1 VKSRLILVDL
11 SSFIYRAF
19 YAIRMLNAPD
29 GTPVNAVHGVL
40 SMFLKLISDYRPTH
54 MLIAKDSKGPSKRKE
69 IFPDYKANRQETPAD
84 LIVQFDI
91 IHQLV
96 DKMGLISFT
105 KEQYE
110 ADDVIGTAAVKW
122 QKSFDEILI
131 ASSDKDLMQFVGDNI
146 KMIDTMKDKIYS
158 REDVFEK
165 MGVWPEQMVDY
176 LAIIGDASDNIPG
189 MKGIGPKGAS
199 KLLHDHK
206 TLAGCIEAKDTY
218 TDKRIKNAFE
228 NHLQDAILS
237 KQLIEIVTDLNLDL
251 DTKDLSVQ
259 FNPTDDLIN
268 FLKDLGF
275 KSVIKKLADMKYGE
289 YQAQKNNDSFKSQII
304 IDRPKIV
311 FKHTHLNSIRELE
324 QVLHKPLISMIAKY
338 SNNVPEFERMEA
350 ISISA
355 DGNESFYYHIADL
368 DMDIKKRIISL
379 IVQNPDLEIVGYD
392 TKTHMVALLREDL
405 FFNAKFYDVL
415 QAYYNLDTGGAKNI
429 EYVIKMF
436 LGTDIVDEASIVDYS
451 NTREFEAIFL
461 GERACSLFLLKNTL
475 EEKLKEQDLE
485 KINHDID
492 QPLIPVLAKMEK
504 EGVLLNKAFF
514 VKLEN
519 DFSIEAQKVEE
530 DINKITDFPI
540 NLKSPKQVAELLFEK
555 LNLPVIKKTKTGLS
569 TDIDVLQELHSMKIS
584 EVPGLL
590 IKYRELEKL
599 LSTYVKVLPEMINP
613 RTGRLHTHF
622 YQNNV
627 STGRLSSDKPN
638 LQNIPVRSKNGK
650 LIRKGFIA
658 KPGWLLLSADYSQ
671 IELRLLAHFSKDRVM
686 VDAFLKDLDIHS
698 QTASEVTGVDL
709 DKITSAERSIAKTVN
724 FGLMYGQSSFGLAQ
738 TLGISRNEAKDY
750 ITKYFEKFSRVKS
763 FLDELKEIA
772 TQKGFSETLYGR
784 KRFIPEL
791 NNQNRMI
798 KSMGERLAVNSP
810 IQGTAADIIKVA
822 MINLDKKLT
831 VQNLKSRMLLQVHDE
846 LIFEVP
852 EDELELMKRIL
863 KEEMEGVVKLD
874 VPLKVDMG
882 IGVNW
887 FDIK

>member
-1 VKSRLILVDL
+1 ML
-11 SSFIYRAF
+11 S
-19 YAIRMLNAPD
+19 APD

-40 SMFLKLISDYRPTH
+40 SMFLKLISDYQPTH
-54 MLIAKDSKGPSKRKE
+54 MLIAKDSKGLLKRKE
-69 IFPDYKANRQETPAD
+69 IFPEYKANRQETPAD

-91 IHQLV
+91 INKLV
-96 DKMGLISFT
+96 DKMGLVSVS
-105 KEQYE
+105 KEKYE
-110 ADDVIGTAAVKW
+110 ADDVIGTAATIWKNN
-122 QKSFDEILI
+122 FDEILI
-131 ASSDKDLMQFVGDNI
+131 ASSDKDLMQFVSDNV
-146 KMIDTMKDKIYS
+146 KMVDTMKDKIYS

-176 LAIIGDASDNIPG
+176 LAIIGDSSDNIPG

-199 KLLHDHK
+199 KLLNDYK
-206 TLAGCIEAKDTY
+206 TLEGCIAVKDTY
-218 TDKRIKNAFE
+218 TDKRIKNAFD
-228 NHLQDAILS
+228 NHLQDAIIS
-237 KQLIEIVTDLNLDL
+237 KQLVEIVTDLKLDV
-251 DTKDLSVQ
+251 DFKDLNVL
-259 FNPTDDLIN
+259 FNPTEDLIN
-268 FLKDLGF
+268 FLKELGF
-275 KSVIKKLADMKYGE
+275 KSVLKKLSDMKYGE
-289 YQAQKNNDSFKSQII
+289 YQAQKNDDSFKPRITE
-304 IDRPKIV
+304 RPKTA
-311 FKHTHLNSIRELE
+311 FKHTHLNSMKELE
-324 QVLHKPLISMIAKY
+324 QVLNKPTISMIAKY
-338 SNNVPEFERMEA
+338 SNDDPQFEMMEA
-350 ISISA
+350 ISIST
-355 DGNESFYYHIADL
+355 DGRESYYYHIADL
-368 DMDIKKRIISL
+368 DKEIKKSIISF
-379 IVQNPDLEIVGYD
+379 IVQRSNLEIIGYD
-392 TKTHMVALLREDL
+392 TKTHMVVLLREDL
-405 FFNAKFYDVL
+405 IFNAKFYDVL

-429 EYVIKMF
+429 EYVIRMF
-436 LGTDIVDEASIVDYS
+436 LGTDVIDEASIVDYS

-461 GERACSLFLLKNTL
+461 GERACSLFLLKNIL
-475 EEKLKEQDLE
+475 EEKLKEQNLE

-514 VKLEN
+514 AKLEN

-599 LSTYVKVLPEMINP
+599 LSTYVKVLPEMVNP
-613 RTGRLHTHF
+613 KTGRLHTHF

-627 STGRLSSDKPN
+627 STGRLSSDRPN

-658 KPGWLLLSADYSQ
+658 RPGWLLLSADYSQ
-671 IELRLLAHFSKDRVM
+671 IELRLLAHFSKDKVM
-686 VDAFLKDLDIHS
+686 VEAFLNDLDIHS
-698 QTASEVTGVDL
+698 QTASEVSGISL
-709 DKITSAERSIAKTVN
+709 DKVTSEERSKAKTVN

-798 KSMGERLAVNSP
+798 KSAGERLAVNSP
-810 IQGTAADIIKVA
+810 IQGTAADILKVA
-822 MINLDKKLT
+822 MINLDKKLSD
-831 VQNLKSRMLLQVHDE
+831 QNLQTKMLLQVHDE

>member
-1 VKSRLILVDL
+1 ML
-11 SSFIYRAF
+11 S
-19 YAIRMLNAPD
+19 APD

-40 SMFLKLISDYRPTH
+40 SMFLKLISDYQPTH
-54 MLIAKDSKGPSKRKE
+54 MLIAKDSKGLLKRKE
-69 IFPDYKANRQETPAD
+69 IFPEYKANRQETPAD

-91 IHQLV
+91 INKLV
-96 DKMGLISFT
+96 DKMGLVSVS
-105 KEQYE
+105 KEKYE
-110 ADDVIGTAAVKW
+110 ADDVIGTAATIWKNN
-122 QKSFDEILI
+122 FDEILI
-131 ASSDKDLMQFVGDNI
+131 ASSDKDLMQFVSDNV
-146 KMIDTMKDKIYS
+146 KMVDTMKDKIYS

-176 LAIIGDASDNIPG
+176 LAIIGDSSDNVPG

-199 KLLHDHK
+199 KLLNDYK
-206 TLAGCIEAKDTY
+206 TLEGCIAVKDTY
-218 TDKRIKNAFE
+218 TDKRIKNAFD
-228 NHLQDAILS
+228 NHLQDAIIS
-237 KQLIEIVTDLNLDL
+237 KQLVEIVTDLKLDV
-251 DTKDLSVQ
+251 DFKDLNVL
-259 FNPTDDLIN
+259 FNPTEDLIN
-268 FLKDLGF
+268 FLKELGF
-275 KSVIKKLADMKYGE
+275 KSVLKKLSDMKYGE
-289 YQAQKNNDSFKSQII
+289 YQAQKNDDSFKPRITE
-304 IDRPKIV
+304 RPKTA
-311 FKHTHLNSIRELE
+311 FKHTHLNSMKELE
-324 QVLHKPLISMIAKY
+324 QVLNKPTISMIAKY
-338 SNNVPEFERMEA
+338 SNNDPQFEMMEA
-350 ISISA
+350 ISIST
-355 DGNESFYYHIADL
+355 DGRESYYYHIADL
-368 DMDIKKRIISL
+368 DKEIKKSIISF
-379 IVQNPDLEIVGYD
+379 IVQRSNLEIIGYD
-392 TKTHMVALLREDL
+392 TKTHMVVLLREDL
-405 FFNAKFYDVL
+405 IFNAKFYDVL

-436 LGTDIVDEASIVDYS
+436 LGTDIIDEASIVDFS
-451 NTREFEAIFL
+451 NTREFEVIFL
-461 GERACSLFLLKNTL
+461 GERACSLFLLKNIL
-475 EEKLKEQDLE
+475 EEKLKEQNLE

-514 VKLEN
+514 AKLEN

-599 LSTYVKVLPEMINP
+599 LSTYVKVLPEMVNP
-613 RTGRLHTHF
+613 KTGRLHTHF

-627 STGRLSSDKPN
+627 STGRLSSDRPN

-658 KPGWLLLSADYSQ
+658 RPGWLLLSADYSQ
-671 IELRLLAHFSKDRVM
+671 IELRLLAHFSKDKVM
-686 VDAFLKDLDIHS
+686 VEAFLNDLDIHS
-698 QTASEVTGVDL
+698 QTASEVSGISL
-709 DKITSAERSIAKTVN
+709 DKVTSEERSKAKTVN

-798 KSMGERLAVNSP
+798 KSAGERLAVNSP
-810 IQGTAADIIKVA
+810 IQGTAADILKVA
-822 MINLDKKLT
+822 MINLDKKLSD
-831 VQNLKSRMLLQVHDE
+831 QNLQTKMLLQVHDE

>member
-1 VKSRLILVDL
+1 MKSRLILVDL

-19 YAIRMLNAPD
+19 YAIRMLSAPD

-40 SMFLKLISDYRPTH
+40 SMFLKLISDYQPTH
-54 MLIAKDSKGPSKRKE
+54 MLIAKDSKGLLKRKE
-69 IFPDYKANRQETPAD
+69 IFPEYKANRQETPAD
-84 LIVQFDI
+84 LIAQFDI
-91 IHQLV
+91 INKLV
-96 DKMGLISFT
+96 DKMGLVSVS
-105 KEQYE
+105 KEKYE
-110 ADDVIGTAAVKW
+110 ADDVIGTAATIWKNN
-122 QKSFDEILI
+122 FDEILI
-131 ASSDKDLMQFVGDNI
+131 ASSDKDLMQFVSDNV
-146 KMIDTMKDKIYS
+146 KMVDTMKDKIYS

-176 LAIIGDASDNIPG
+176 LAIIGDSSDNIPG

-199 KLLHDHK
+199 KLLNDYK
-206 TLAGCIEAKDTY
+206 TLEGCISAKDTY
-218 TDKRIKNAFE
+218 TDKRIKNAFD
-228 NHLQDAILS
+228 NYLQDAIIS
-237 KQLIEIVTDLNLDL
+237 KQLVEIDTDLKLDV
-251 DTKDLSVQ
+251 DFKDLNVL
-259 FNPTDDLIN
+259 FNPTEDLIN
-268 FLKDLGF
+268 FLKELGF
-275 KSVIKKLADMKYGE
+275 KSVLKKLSDMKYGE
-289 YQAQKNNDSFKSQII
+289 YQAQKNDDSIKPRIME
-304 IDRPKIV
+304 RPKIE
-311 FKHTHLNSIRELE
+311 FKHTHLNSIKELE
-324 QVLHKPLISMIAKY
+324 QVLSKPIISMIAKY
-338 SNNVPEFERMEA
+338 SNNDPQFEMMEA
-350 ISISA
+350 ISIST
-355 DGNESFYYHIADL
+355 DGLESFYYHIADL
-368 DMDIKKRIISL
+368 DKEFKKSIISL
-379 IVQNPDLEIVGYD
+379 IVQKSNLEIIGYD

-405 FFNAKFYDVL
+405 IFNAKFYDVL

-436 LGTDIVDEASIVDYS
+436 LGIDVIDEASIVNFS
-451 NTREFEAIFL
+451 STREFEAIFW
-461 GERACSLFLLKNTL
+461 GERACALFQLKNIL
-475 EEKLKEQDLE
+475 EEKLKEQNLE

-514 VKLEN
+514 LKLEN
-519 DFSIEAQKVEE
+519 DFSKEAQSVEE
-530 DINKITDFPI
+530 EINKITNYPI
-540 NLKSPKQVAELLFEK
+540 NLKSPKQVSELLFEK
-555 LNLPVIKKTKTGLS
+555 LNLPIIKKTKTGIS
-569 TDIDVLQELHSMKIS
+569 TDIDVLQELHGMKIS

-599 LSTYVKVLPEMINP
+599 LSTYVKVLPEMVNP
-613 RTGRLHTHF
+613 KTGRLHTHF

-627 STGRLSSDKPN
+627 STGRLSSDRPN

-658 KPGWLLLSADYSQ
+658 RPGWLLLSADYSQ
-671 IELRLLAHFSKDRVM
+671 IELRLLAHFSKDKVM
-686 VDAFLKDLDIHS
+686 VDAFLNDLDIHS
-698 QTASEVTGVDL
+698 QTASEVSGVSL
-709 DKITSAERSIAKTVN
+709 DKVTSEERSIAKTVN

-798 KSMGERLAVNSP
+798 KSAGERLAVNSP
-810 IQGTAADIIKVA
+810 IQGTAADILKVA
-822 MINLDKKLT
+822 MINLDKKLSD
-831 VQNLKSRMLLQVHDE
+831 QNLKSKMLLQVHDE

>member
-19 YAIRMLNAPD
+19 YAIRMLSAPD

-40 SMFLKLISDYRPTH
+40 SMFLKLISDYQPTH
-54 MLIAKDSKGPSKRKE
+54 MLIAKDSKGLLKRKE
-69 IFPDYKANRQETPAD
+69 IFPEYKANRQETPAD

-91 IHQLV
+91 INKLV
-96 DKMGLISFT
+96 DKMGLVSVS
-105 KEQYE
+105 KEKYE
-110 ADDVIGTAAVKW
+110 ADDVIGTAATIWKNN
-122 QKSFDEILI
+122 FDEILI
-131 ASSDKDLMQFVGDNI
+131 ASSDKDLMQFVSDNV
-146 KMIDTMKDKIYS
+146 KMVDTMKDKIYK

-176 LAIIGDASDNIPG
+176 LAIIGDSSDNVPG

-199 KLLHDHK
+199 KLLNDYK
-206 TLAGCIEAKDTY
+206 TLEGCIAVKDTY
-218 TDKRIKNAFE
+218 TDKRIKNAFD
-228 NHLQDAILS
+228 NHLQDAIIS
-237 KQLIEIVTDLNLDL
+237 KQLVEIVTDLKLDV
-251 DTKDLSVQ
+251 DFKDLNVL
-259 FNPTDDLIN
+259 FNPTEDLIN
-268 FLKDLGF
+268 FLKELGF
-275 KSVIKKLADMKYGE
+275 KSVLKKLSDMKYGE
-289 YQAQKNNDSFKSQII
+289 YQAQKNDDSFKPRITE
-304 IDRPKIV
+304 RPKTA
-311 FKHTHLNSIRELE
+311 FKHTHLNSMKELE
-324 QVLHKPLISMIAKY
+324 QVLNKPTISMIAKY
-338 SNNVPEFERMEA
+338 SNNDPQFEMMEA
-350 ISISA
+350 ISIST
-355 DGNESFYYHIADL
+355 DGRESYYYHIADL
-368 DMDIKKRIISL
+368 DKEIKKSIISF
-379 IVQNPDLEIVGYD
+379 IVQRSNLEIIGYD
-392 TKTHMVALLREDL
+392 TKTHMVVLLREDL
-405 FFNAKFYDVL
+405 IFNAKFYDVL

-436 LGTDIVDEASIVDYS
+436 LGTDIIDEASIVDFS
-451 NTREFEAIFL
+451 NTREFEVIFL
-461 GERACSLFLLKNTL
+461 GERACSLFLLKNIL
-475 EEKLKEQDLE
+475 EEKLKEQNLE

-514 VKLEN
+514 AKLEN

-599 LSTYVKVLPEMINP
+599 LSTYVKVLPEMVNP
-613 RTGRLHTHF
+613 KTGRLHTHF

-627 STGRLSSDKPN
+627 STGRLSSDRPN

-658 KPGWLLLSADYSQ
+658 RPGWLLLSADYSQ
-671 IELRLLAHFSKDRVM
+671 IELRLLAHFSKDKVM
-686 VDAFLKDLDIHS
+686 VEAFLNDLDIHS
-698 QTASEVTGVDL
+698 QTASEVSGISL
-709 DKITSAERSIAKTVN
+709 DKVTSEERSKAKTVN

-798 KSMGERLAVNSP
+798 KSAGERLAVNSP
-810 IQGTAADIIKVA
+810 IQGTAADILKVA
-822 MINLDKKLT
+822 MINLDKKLSD
-831 VQNLKSRMLLQVHDE
+831 QNLQTKMLLQVHDE

>member
-1 VKSRLILVDL
+1 ML
-11 SSFIYRAF
+11 S
-19 YAIRMLNAPD
+19 APD

-40 SMFLKLISDYRPTH
+40 SMFLKLISDYQPTH
-54 MLIAKDSKGPSKRKE
+54 MLIAKDSKGLLKRKE
-69 IFPDYKANRQETPAD
+69 IFPEYKANRQETPAD

-91 IHQLV
+91 INKLV
-96 DKMGLISFT
+96 DKMGLVSVS
-105 KEQYE
+105 KEKYE
-110 ADDVIGTAAVKW
+110 ADDVIGTAATIWKNN
-122 QKSFDEILI
+122 FDEILI
-131 ASSDKDLMQFVGDNI
+131 ASSDKDLMQFVSDNV
-146 KMIDTMKDKIYS
+146 KMVDTMKDKIYK

-176 LAIIGDASDNIPG
+176 LAIIGDSSDNVPG

-199 KLLHDHK
+199 KLLNDYK
-206 TLAGCIEAKDTY
+206 TLEGCIAVKDTY
-218 TDKRIKNAFE
+218 TDKRIKNAFD
-228 NHLQDAILS
+228 NHLQDAIIS
-237 KQLIEIVTDLNLDL
+237 KQLVEIVTDLKLDV
-251 DTKDLSVQ
+251 DFKDLNVL
-259 FNPTDDLIN
+259 FNPTEDLIN
-268 FLKDLGF
+268 FLKELGF
-275 KSVIKKLADMKYGE
+275 KSVLKKLSDMKYGE
-289 YQAQKNNDSFKSQII
+289 YQAQKNDDSFKPRITE
-304 IDRPKIV
+304 RPKTA
-311 FKHTHLNSIRELE
+311 FKHTHLNSMKELE
-324 QVLHKPLISMIAKY
+324 QVLNKPTISMIAKY
-338 SNNVPEFERMEA
+338 SNDDPQFEMMEA
-350 ISISA
+350 ISIST
-355 DGNESFYYHIADL
+355 DGRESYYYHIADL
-368 DMDIKKRIISL
+368 DKEIKKSIISF
-379 IVQNPDLEIVGYD
+379 IVQRSNLEIIGYD
-392 TKTHMVALLREDL
+392 TKTHMVVLLREDL
-405 FFNAKFYDVL
+405 IFNAKFYDVL

-436 LGTDIVDEASIVDYS
+436 LGTDIIDEASIVDFS
-451 NTREFEAIFL
+451 NTREFEVIFL
-461 GERACSLFLLKNTL
+461 GERACSLFLLKNIL
-475 EEKLKEQDLE
+475 EEKLKEQNLE

-514 VKLEN
+514 AKLEN

-599 LSTYVKVLPEMINP
+599 LSTYVKVLPEMVNP
-613 RTGRLHTHF
+613 KTGRLHTHF

-627 STGRLSSDKPN
+627 STGRLSSDRPN

-658 KPGWLLLSADYSQ
+658 RPGWLLLSADYSQ
-671 IELRLLAHFSKDRVM
+671 IELRLLAHFSKDKVM
-686 VDAFLKDLDIHS
+686 VEAFLNDLDIHS
-698 QTASEVTGVDL
+698 QTASEVSGISL
-709 DKITSAERSIAKTVN
+709 DKVTSEERSKAKTVN

-798 KSMGERLAVNSP
+798 KSAGERLAVNSP
-810 IQGTAADIIKVA
+810 IQGTAADILKVA
-822 MINLDKKLT
+822 MINLDKKLSD
-831 VQNLKSRMLLQVHDE
+831 QNLQTKMLLQVHDE

>member
-1 VKSRLILVDL
+1 MKSRLILVDL

-19 YAIRMLNAPD
+19 YAIRMLSAPD

-40 SMFLKLISDYRPTH
+40 SMFLKLISDYQPTH
-54 MLIAKDSKGPSKRKE
+54 MLIAKDSKGLLKRKE
-69 IFPDYKANRQETPAD
+69 IFPEYKANRQETPAD

-91 IHQLV
+91 INKLV
-96 DKMGLISFT
+96 DKMGLVSVS
-105 KEQYE
+105 KEKYE
-110 ADDVIGTAAVKW
+110 ADDVIGTAATIWKNN
-122 QKSFDEILI
+122 FDEILI
-131 ASSDKDLMQFVGDNI
+131 ASSDKDLMQFVSDNV
-146 KMIDTMKDKIYS
+146 KMVDTMKDKIYK

-176 LAIIGDASDNIPG
+176 LAIIGDSSDNVPG

-199 KLLHDHK
+199 KLLNDYK
-206 TLAGCIEAKDTY
+206 TLEGCIAVKDTY
-218 TDKRIKNAFE
+218 TDKRIKNAFD
-228 NHLQDAILS
+228 NHLQDAIIS
-237 KQLIEIVTDLNLDL
+237 KQLVEIVTDLKLDV
-251 DTKDLSVQ
+251 DFKDLNVL
-259 FNPTDDLIN
+259 FNPTEDLIN
-268 FLKDLGF
+268 FLKELGF
-275 KSVIKKLADMKYGE
+275 KSVLKKLSDMKYGE
-289 YQAQKNNDSFKSQII
+289 YQAQKNDDSFKPRITE
-304 IDRPKIV
+304 RPKTA
-311 FKHTHLNSIRELE
+311 FKHTHLNSMKELE
-324 QVLHKPLISMIAKY
+324 QVLNKPTISMIAKY
-338 SNNVPEFERMEA
+338 SNNDPQFEMMEA
-350 ISISA
+350 ISIST
-355 DGNESFYYHIADL
+355 DGRESYYYHIADL
-368 DMDIKKRIISL
+368 DKEIKKSIISF
-379 IVQNPDLEIVGYD
+379 IVQRSNLEIIGYD
-392 TKTHMVALLREDL
+392 TKTHMVVLLREDL
-405 FFNAKFYDVL
+405 IFNAKFYDVL

-436 LGTDIVDEASIVDYS
+436 LGTDIIDEASIVDFS
-451 NTREFEAIFL
+451 NTREFEVIFL
-461 GERACSLFLLKNTL
+461 GERACSLFLLKNIL
-475 EEKLKEQDLE
+475 EEKLKEQNLE

-514 VKLEN
+514 AKLEN

-599 LSTYVKVLPEMINP
+599 LSTYVKVLPEMVNP
-613 RTGRLHTHF
+613 KTGRLHTHF

-627 STGRLSSDKPN
+627 STGRLSSDRPN

-658 KPGWLLLSADYSQ
+658 RPGWLLLSADYSQ
-671 IELRLLAHFSKDRVM
+671 IELRLLAHFSKDKVM
-686 VDAFLKDLDIHS
+686 VEAFLNDLDIHS
-698 QTASEVTGVDL
+698 QTASEVSGISL
-709 DKITSAERSIAKTVN
+709 DKVTSEERSKAKTVN

-798 KSMGERLAVNSP
+798 KSAGERLAVNSP
-810 IQGTAADIIKVA
+810 IQGTAADILKVA
-822 MINLDKKLT
+822 MINLDKKLSD
-831 VQNLKSRMLLQVHDE
+831 QNLQTKMLLQVHDE

>member
-1 VKSRLILVDL
+1 MKSRLILVDL

-368 DMDIKKRIISL
+368 DMDIKKRII
-379 IVQNPDLEIVGYD
+379 
-392 TKTHMVALLREDL
+392 K
-405 FFNAKFYDVL
+405 
-415 QAYYNLDTGGAKNI
+415 
-429 EYVIKMF
+429 
-436 LGTDIVDEASIVDYS
+436 
-451 NTREFEAIFL
+451 
-461 GERACSLFLLKNTL
+461 
-475 EEKLKEQDLE
+475 
-485 KINHDID
+485 
-492 QPLIPVLAKMEK
+492 
-504 EGVLLNKAFF
+504 
-514 VKLEN
+514 
-519 DFSIEAQKVEE
+519 
-530 DINKITDFPI
+530 PI
-540 NLKSPKQVAELLFEK
+540 L
-555 LNLPVIKKTKTGLS
+555 
-569 TDIDVLQELHSMKIS
+569 
-584 EVPGLL
+584 
-590 IKYRELEKL
+590 
-599 LSTYVKVLPEMINP
+599 
-613 RTGRLHTHF
+613 
-622 YQNNV
+622 
-627 STGRLSSDKPN
+627 
-638 LQNIPVRSKNGK
+638 
-650 LIRKGFIA
+650 
-658 KPGWLLLSADYSQ
+658 
-671 IELRLLAHFSKDRVM
+671 
-686 VDAFLKDLDIHS
+686 
-698 QTASEVTGVDL
+698 
-709 DKITSAERSIAKTVN
+709 
-724 FGLMYGQSSFGLAQ
+724 
-738 TLGISRNEAKDY
+738 
-750 ITKYFEKFSRVKS
+750 
-763 FLDELKEIA
+763 
-772 TQKGFSETLYGR
+772 
-784 KRFIPEL
+784 
-791 NNQNRMI
+791 
-798 KSMGERLAVNSP
+798 
-810 IQGTAADIIKVA
+810 
-822 MINLDKKLT
+822 
-831 VQNLKSRMLLQVHDE
+831 
-846 LIFEVP
+846 
-852 EDELELMKRIL
+852 
-863 KEEMEGVVKLD
+863 
-874 VPLKVDMG
+874 
-882 IGVNW
+882 
-887 FDIK
+887 

>member
-40 SMFLKLISDYRPTH
+40 SMFLKLISDYQPTH
-54 MLIAKDSKGPSKRKE
+54 MLIAKDSKGLLKRKE
-69 IFPDYKANRQETPAD
+69 IFPEYKANRQETPAD
-84 LIVQFDI
+84 LIAQFDI
-91 IHQLV
+91 INKLV
-96 DKMGLISFT
+96 DKMGLVSVT
-105 KEQYE
+105 KEKYE
-110 ADDVIGTAAVKW
+110 ADDVIGTAATIW
-122 QKSFDEILI
+122 RNNFDEILI
-131 ASSDKDLMQFVGDNI
+131 ASSDKDLMQFVSDNV
-146 KMIDTMKDKIYS
+146 KMVDTMKDKVYS

-176 LAIIGDASDNIPG
+176 LAIIGDSSDNIPG

-199 KLLHDHK
+199 KLLNDYK
-206 TLAGCIEAKDTY
+206 TLEGCIAAKDTY
-218 TDKRIKNAFE
+218 TDKRIKNAFD
-228 NHLQDAILS
+228 NHLQDAIIS
-237 KQLIEIVTDLNLDL
+237 KQLVEIVTDLKLDV
-251 DTKDLSVQ
+251 DFKDLNVL

-268 FLKDLGF
+268 FLKELGF
-275 KSVIKKLADMKYGE
+275 KSVLTKLSDMKYGE
-289 YQAQKNNDSFKSQII
+289 YQAKHNDDSLKPRII
-304 IDRPKIV
+304 ERPKNAY
-311 FKHTHLNSIRELE
+311 KHTHLDSMKALE
-324 QVLHKPLISMIAKY
+324 KVLNKPAVSMIAKY
-338 SNNVPEFERMEA
+338 SNNDPQFEMMEA
-350 ISISA
+350 ISIST
-355 DGNESFYYHIADL
+355 DGHESFYYHIADL
-368 DMDIKKRIISL
+368 DTEIKKSIISL
-379 IVQNPDLEIVGYD
+379 IVQKPNLEIIGYD

-405 FFNAKFYDVL
+405 IFNAKFYDVL

-436 LGTDIVDEASIVDYS
+436 LGADVIDEASIVNFS
-451 NTREFEAIFL
+451 NTREFEAIFW
-461 GERACSLFLLKNTL
+461 GERACALFQLKNIL
-475 EEKLKEQDLE
+475 EEKLKEQNLE
-485 KINHDID
+485 KVNHDID

-514 VKLEN
+514 LKLEN
-519 DFSIEAQKVEE
+519 DFSIEAQNVEE
-530 DINKITDFPI
+530 EINKLTNYPI

-584 EVPGLL
+584 EVPGWL

-599 LSTYVKVLPEMINP
+599 LSTYVKVLPEMVNP

-627 STGRLSSDKPN
+627 STGRLSSDRPN

-658 KPGWLLLSADYSQ
+658 RPGWLLLSADYSQ
-671 IELRLLAHFSKDRVM
+671 IELRLLAHFSKDKVM
-686 VDAFLKDLDIHS
+686 VEAFLNDLDIHS
-698 QTASEVTGVDL
+698 QTASEVSGISL
-709 DKITSAERSIAKTVN
+709 DKVTSEERSIAKTVN

-738 TLGISRNEAKDY
+738 TLGISRNQAKDY
-750 ITKYFEKFSRVKS
+750 ITKYFEKFARVKS

-772 TQKGFSETLYGR
+772 TQKGYSETLYGR

-810 IQGTAADIIKVA
+810 IQGTAADILKVA
-822 MINLDKKLT
+822 MINLDKKLSD
-831 VQNLKSRMLLQVHDE
+831 QNLKSKMLLQVHDE

-852 EDELELMKRIL
+852 EEELELMKRIL

>member
-1 VKSRLILVDL
+1 
-11 SSFIYRAF
+11 
-19 YAIRMLNAPD
+19 MLNAPD

-40 SMFLKLISDYRPTH
+40 SMFLKLISDYQPTH
-54 MLIAKDSKGPSKRKE
+54 MLIAKDSKGLLKRKE
-69 IFPDYKANRQETPAD
+69 IFPEYKANRQETPAD
-84 LIVQFDI
+84 LIAQFDI
-91 IHQLV
+91 INKLV
-96 DKMGLISFT
+96 DKMGLVSVT
-105 KEQYE
+105 KEKYE
-110 ADDVIGTAAVKW
+110 ADDVIGTAATIW
-122 QKSFDEILI
+122 RNNFDEILI
-131 ASSDKDLMQFVGDNI
+131 ASSDKDLMQFVSDNV
-146 KMIDTMKDKIYS
+146 KMVDTMKDKVYS

-176 LAIIGDASDNIPG
+176 LAIIGDSSDNIPG

-199 KLLHDHK
+199 KLLNDYK
-206 TLAGCIEAKDTY
+206 TLEGCIAAKDTY
-218 TDKRIKNAFE
+218 TDKRIKNAFD
-228 NHLQDAILS
+228 NHLQDAIIS
-237 KQLIEIVTDLNLDL
+237 KQLVEIVTDLKLDV
-251 DTKDLSVQ
+251 DFKDLNVL

-268 FLKDLGF
+268 FLKELGF
-275 KSVIKKLADMKYGE
+275 KSVLTKLSDMKYGE
-289 YQAQKNNDSFKSQII
+289 YQAKHNDDSLKPRII
-304 IDRPKIV
+304 ERPKNAY
-311 FKHTHLNSIRELE
+311 KHTHLDSMKALE
-324 QVLHKPLISMIAKY
+324 KVLNKPAVSMIAKY
-338 SNNVPEFERMEA
+338 SNNDPQFEMMEA
-350 ISISA
+350 ISIST
-355 DGNESFYYHIADL
+355 DGHESFYYHIADL
-368 DMDIKKRIISL
+368 DTEIKKSIISL
-379 IVQNPDLEIVGYD
+379 IVQKPNLEIIGYD

-405 FFNAKFYDVL
+405 IFNAKFYDVL

-436 LGTDIVDEASIVDYS
+436 LGADVIDEASIVNFS
-451 NTREFEAIFL
+451 NTREFEAIFW
-461 GERACSLFLLKNTL
+461 GERACALFQLKNIL
-475 EEKLKEQDLE
+475 EEKLKEQNLE
-485 KINHDID
+485 KVNHDID

-514 VKLEN
+514 LKLEN
-519 DFSIEAQKVEE
+519 DFSIEAQNVEE
-530 DINKITDFPI
+530 EINKLTNYPI

-584 EVPGLL
+584 EVPGWL

-599 LSTYVKVLPEMINP
+599 LSTYVKVLPEMVNP

-627 STGRLSSDKPN
+627 STGRLSSDRPN

-658 KPGWLLLSADYSQ
+658 RPGWLLLSADYSQ
-671 IELRLLAHFSKDRVM
+671 IELRLLAHFSKDKVM
-686 VDAFLKDLDIHS
+686 VEAFLNDLDIHS
-698 QTASEVTGVDL
+698 QTASEVSGISL
-709 DKITSAERSIAKTVN
+709 DKVTSEERSIAKTVN

-738 TLGISRNEAKDY
+738 TLGISRNQAKDY
-750 ITKYFEKFSRVKS
+750 ITKYFEKFARVKS

-772 TQKGFSETLYGR
+772 TQKGYSETLYGR

-810 IQGTAADIIKVA
+810 IQGTAADILKVA
-822 MINLDKKLT
+822 MINLDKKLSD
-831 VQNLKSRMLLQVHDE
+831 QNLKSKMLLQVHDE

-852 EDELELMKRIL
+852 EEELELMKRIL

>member
-1 VKSRLILVDL
+1 ML
-11 SSFIYRAF
+11 S
-19 YAIRMLNAPD
+19 APD

-40 SMFLKLISDYRPTH
+40 SMFLKLISDYQPTH
-54 MLIAKDSKGPSKRKE
+54 MLIAKDSKGLLKRKE
-69 IFPDYKANRQETPAD
+69 IFPEYKANRQETPAD

-91 IHQLV
+91 INKLV
-96 DKMGLISFT
+96 DKMGLVSVS
-105 KEQYE
+105 KEKYE
-110 ADDVIGTAAVKW
+110 ADDVIGTAATIWKNN
-122 QKSFDEILI
+122 FDEILI
-131 ASSDKDLMQFVGDNI
+131 ASSDKDLMQFVSDNV
-146 KMIDTMKDKIYS
+146 KMVDTMKDKIYS

-176 LAIIGDASDNIPG
+176 LAIIGDSSDNVPG

-199 KLLHDHK
+199 KLLNDYK
-206 TLAGCIEAKDTY
+206 TLEGCIAVKDTY
-218 TDKRIKNAFE
+218 TDKRIKNAFD
-228 NHLQDAILS
+228 NHLQDAIIS
-237 KQLIEIVTDLNLDL
+237 KQLVEIVTDLKLDV
-251 DTKDLSVQ
+251 DFKDLNVL
-259 FNPTDDLIN
+259 FNPTEDLIN
-268 FLKDLGF
+268 FLKELGF
-275 KSVIKKLADMKYGE
+275 KSVLKKLSDMKYGE
-289 YQAQKNNDSFKSQII
+289 YQAQKNDDSFKPRITE
-304 IDRPKIV
+304 RPKTA
-311 FKHTHLNSIRELE
+311 FKHTHLNSMKELE
-324 QVLHKPLISMIAKY
+324 QVLNKPTISMIAKY
-338 SNNVPEFERMEA
+338 SNDDPQFEMMEA
-350 ISISA
+350 ISIST
-355 DGNESFYYHIADL
+355 DGRESYYYHIADL
-368 DMDIKKRIISL
+368 DKEIKKSIISF
-379 IVQNPDLEIVGYD
+379 IVQRSNLEIIGYD
-392 TKTHMVALLREDL
+392 TKTHMVVLLREDL
-405 FFNAKFYDVL
+405 IFNAKFYDVL

-436 LGTDIVDEASIVDYS
+436 LGTDIIDEASIVDFS
-451 NTREFEAIFL
+451 NTREFEVIFL
-461 GERACSLFLLKNTL
+461 GERACSLFLLKNIL
-475 EEKLKEQDLE
+475 EEKLKEQNLE

-514 VKLEN
+514 AKLEN

-599 LSTYVKVLPEMINP
+599 LSTYVKVLPEMVNP
-613 RTGRLHTHF
+613 KTGRLHTHF

-627 STGRLSSDKPN
+627 STGRLSSDRPN

-658 KPGWLLLSADYSQ
+658 RPGWLLLSADYSQ
-671 IELRLLAHFSKDRVM
+671 IELRLLAHFSKDKVM
-686 VDAFLKDLDIHS
+686 VEAFLNDLDIHS
-698 QTASEVTGVDL
+698 QTASEVSGISL
-709 DKITSAERSIAKTVN
+709 DKVTSEERSKAKTVN

-798 KSMGERLAVNSP
+798 KSAGERLAVNSP
-810 IQGTAADIIKVA
+810 IQGTAADILKVA
-822 MINLDKKLT
+822 MINLDKKLSD
-831 VQNLKSRMLLQVHDE
+831 QNLQTKMLLQVHDE